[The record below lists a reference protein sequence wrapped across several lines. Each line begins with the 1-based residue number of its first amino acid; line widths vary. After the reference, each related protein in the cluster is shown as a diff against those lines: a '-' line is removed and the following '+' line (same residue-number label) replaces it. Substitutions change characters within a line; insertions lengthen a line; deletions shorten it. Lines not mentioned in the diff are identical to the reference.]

1 MRAGFLFV
9 LLLTVCFLPGHAQE
23 TMPRT
28 NTTDINAKVNKD
40 RERPEKK
47 KRYLVLIKNNTKN
60 ILYGNKCFEDY
71 TLSKGYMYEVQNKGV
86 YGSMPGFKKFWHNF
100 GVNLALIFKR
110 GPWWKLSANKQMKRC
125 RELSGDYVG

>member
-1 MRAGFLFV
+1 MRAWFMIVLFFLASTAVV
-9 LLLTVCFLPGHAQE
+9 LAQE

-28 NTTDINAKVNKD
+28 NTTDVNAKVNKN

-47 KRYLVLIKNNTKN
+47 KRYLIIIKNNTKH

-71 TLSKGYMYEVQNKGV
+71 TLSKGYLYEVQNKGAN
-86 YGSMPGFKKFWHNF
+86 GSMSGFKRFWHNF
-100 GVNLALIFKR
+100 GVNTALVFTR